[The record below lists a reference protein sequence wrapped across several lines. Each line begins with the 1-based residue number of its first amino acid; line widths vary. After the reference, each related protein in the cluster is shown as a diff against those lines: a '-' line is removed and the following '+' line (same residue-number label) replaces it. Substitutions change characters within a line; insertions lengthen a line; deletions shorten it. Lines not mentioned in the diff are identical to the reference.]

1 MRIRIILSLLIA
13 SLLFSS
19 AHALTEVEFNQS
31 GTGYGCWIKTNISDF
46 ESCYDSQE
54 AGQAYMNNTPFQ
66 PLQQMDIVDNIRLN
80 RSFPA
85 SVRSKLQVLYGDAEI
100 TLYRDKGFILTK
112 YEAILYNKQT
122 GEKRIY
128 SFHKH
133 RDDYTFRVRF
143 YLSEIENTSS
153 DPYQNWRKYMVV
165 VQLLDGDKVIEE
177 KKDDPFPL
185 IKNATV
191 SNIAASIDKEYS
203 LFTGSA
209 NIYGAAGV
217 WIQEGEVTYAY
228 QHPASWTERL
238 YFAIIGLK
246 DSFRTSLQESADYI
260 VQGMKEAMDVILPD
274 NVKDWFTDV
283 KNFFGEILESGV
295 IIIRFLSSNLISLG
309 VVFIM
314 LMLIRVLTGEMSVDE
329 FLDKL
334 ISFFMAIVNLLIKIA
349 SFIRNLIPFV

>member
-1 MRIRIILSLLIA
+1 MGIQIILSFL
-13 SLLFSS
+13 LLFLFFPYV
-19 AHALTEVEFNQS
+19 HALTQVEFNQS

-54 AGQAYMNNTPFQ
+54 AGQAYMNNTLFQ
-66 PLQQMDIVDNIRLN
+66 PLQQMDIVDSTRLN

-85 SVRSKLQVLYGDAEI
+85 SVRSRFQVLYGDAEI
-100 TLYRDKGFILTK
+100 TLYKDKGFILTK

-122 GEKRIY
+122 GEKRVY
-128 SFHKH
+128 SFHKL
-133 RDDYTFRVRF
+133 RDDYKIRVRF
-143 YLSEIENTSS
+143 YLSEIENVSS
-153 DPYQNWRKYMVV
+153 DPYQNWRKYMVI
-165 VQLLDGDKVIEE
+165 VQLMYGEDVVEE

-191 SNIAASIDKEYS
+191 SNIAATIDKLYY

-209 NIYGAAGV
+209 SIYGGVGV

-228 QHPASWTERL
+228 QHPASWTERM
-238 YFAIIGLK
+238 YFALIRLG
-246 DSFRTSLQESADYI
+246 DVFRTSLQESADYI

-283 KNFFGEILESGV
+283 KNFFGEVLESGF

-309 VVFIM
+309 VVFLM

-329 FLDKL
+329 FIDKL
-334 ISFFMAIVNLLIKIA
+334 ISFFMAIVNLLIRIA